1 MGKMCSD
8 YEDMLSSGEYESE
21 DELCNDL
28 GLNYDDLYEDD
39 EDDD

>member
-1 MGKMCSD
+1 MGLRSD
-8 YEDMLSSGEYESE
+8 YEGMLSSGEYESE

-28 GLNYDDLYEDD
+28 CLNRDDLYEDE